1 MNAST
6 RSRNPL
12 VLSESS
18 KTTTSP
24 LTTAGEPIL
33 AHHPGRRNRPRFLG
47 SVDLVV
53 VMERKAPRKSLL
65 LAVKKSVGGDVKVIQ
80 DVTQVLFAAVQI
92 GLNSIG
98 NPGSEVSGLGPAH
111 VFFED
116 VGLYPAVDP
125 VVIYVAGRTG
135 GCAHLNRWIM
145 GGLEL
150 HFCFCLPYAFLFT
163 RCLARLLSR
172 TTRAGKSE
180 HQRQHQRC
188 EP

>member
-6 RSRNPL
+6 RSRNSL

-24 LTTAGEPIL
+24 LKTAGEPIL
-33 AHHPGRRNRPRFLG
+33 AHHHGRRNRPRFLG
-47 SVDLVV
+47 SVDLAVV
-53 VMERKAPRKSLL
+53 IGRKAPRKSLL
-65 LAVKKSVGGDVKVIQ
+65 LAAKKSVGGDVEIIQ
-80 DVTQVLFAAVQI
+80 DVTQVLFAAAVQI

-98 NPGSEVSGLGPAH
+98 NPGSKVSCLGPAH

-116 VGLYPAVDP
+116 IGLHPAVDP
-125 VVIYVAGRTG
+125 VVIYVAGRAG

-145 GGLEL
+145 GGLEP

-163 RCLARLLSR
+163 RCIARLLSR
-172 TTRAGKSE
+172 TARAGKSE
-180 HQRQHQRC
+180 HQRQHQTC
-188 EP
+188 

>member
-1 MNAST
+1 M
-6 RSRNPL
+6 
-12 VLSESS
+12 
-18 KTTTSP
+18 
-24 LTTAGEPIL
+24 G
-33 AHHPGRRNRPRFLG
+33 
-47 SVDLVV
+47 
-53 VMERKAPRKSLL
+53 RKAPRKSLL
-65 LAVKKSVGGDVKVIQ
+65 LAAKKSVGGDVKVIQ

-98 NPGSEVSGLGPAH
+98 NPGSKVSGLGPAH

-188 EP
+188 EPCNLNHSASRHGGDEPTVDQQGDAGYVRGSGGEQEGCCPS